1 MKFRQ
6 LPRLLNNNSHS
17 DFVLNKVI
25 FKKKLNVNEFEQRQ
39 LQGEPTG
46 AQRFLREKSLFT
58 KVLSLNGGLA

>member
-6 LPRLLNNNSHS
+6 LQRLLNNNSHS

-25 FKKKLNVNEFEQRQ
+25 FKKLNVNEFEQRQ

>member
-25 FKKKLNVNEFEQRQ
+25 LKKIKRCLKFEQRQ

-46 AQRFLREKSLFT
+46 AQIFLREKSLFT
-58 KVLSLNGGLA
+58 KLLSLNGGLA